1 MQRKFS
7 NSRKDL
13 MNITSQDEKL
23 RLKALYQYE
32 ILDTAPEQAFND
44 LVLLASQVAGTSI
57 ALINFVDAKRQ
68 WFKAKVGLSVSE
80 MSRDVGFGSL
90 CVSLGETLVI
100 PDTLADEKFAH
111 NHVVISEP
119 NVRFYVGIP
128 LIAPGGEAIG
138 TLCAIDTVPHSI
150 TPQQIESLEAISR
163 LVIKQLEIRSGL
175 NQLADIK
182 TEYEQAKQ
190 ALDESEGVIKSFFD
204 SAPMMMGIVEVREND
219 ILHISGNTHA
229 ANFLGLTTEAMRNR
243 FVSDMGISSQLI
255 SQWIDYYHQTES
267 TQSSV
272 TFEYPFDTSY
282 GSRWLK
288 AKVSPIV
295 NSSEHQRFA
304 YLVDDITTRKE
315 AEEKLRWKQTLLRSM
330 TSVSPLAFYVV
341 ENRTGNILYANQR
354 FYDIWGIG
362 YLKEQ
367 VECGILQ
374 HKHIVEECR
383 KLTSQVPAFIKSCQP
398 DNIEKCICEDEI
410 FLPDGR
416 TIRRF
421 SREIQNQDNQDFA
434 RLHMFE
440 NITSRKHTEHQLRE
454 QAALLDIASD
464 AIIMRDLSHK
474 ILLWNKSA
482 ETIYGWTEEE
492 AINKNAHELLKPEL
506 LSWKK
511 EDIYN
516 KVLQDGSWQ
525 GELKKVS
532 KTGKEIIV
540 ESRWTL
546 VKDEHQKPKSI
557 LTVDTDITQKKELE
571 KQFLRAQR
579 MESIGTLASGI
590 AHDLNN
596 VLSPILMSVQLLQNK
611 SRSQQEISM
620 LSIVE
625 NNAKRGANLV
635 KQVLSFARGIEG
647 DRTVISVKELVW
659 EMKQIV
665 EQTFPK
671 TIIFNGSIPQN
682 IWQIWGDSTQ
692 LHQVLLNLCLN
703 ARDAMSDGGK
713 LTIST
718 DNIVIDNNYAGM
730 HLEAKVGTYVV
741 ISVSDTGIGIPQ
753 ELLDRIFEPFFTT
766 KEFGKGT
773 GLGLST
779 VIGIIKGHN
788 GFINVSSTVGKGT
801 EFEIYLPAANTNVN
815 RQTEYLKTPLGKDE
829 LILVVDDEPS
839 VIDITL
845 ATLEQHNY
853 KVMTAND
860 GIEAIALYAQHK
872 NKISAA
878 IIDMMMPNMD
888 GATTITTLHKMNPY
902 LRMIAV
908 SGLATSEQVPFDKT
922 SKYTAF
928 LPKPYTARE
937 LLTTLHSVL
946 N

>member
-1 MQRKFS
+1 M
-7 NSRKDL
+7 D
-13 MNITSQDEKL
+13 ITISQDEKL

-32 ILDTAPEQAFND
+32 ILDTSSEQAFND

-90 CVSLGETLVI
+90 CVSLGKTLII
-100 PDTLADEKFAH
+100 PDTLADEKFAT
-111 NHVVISEP
+111 NHVVVSEP

-128 LIAPGGEAIG
+128 LIAPGGEAVG
-138 TLCAIDTVPHSI
+138 TLCAIDTVPRSI
-150 TPQQIESLEAISR
+150 TPSQIESLEAISR
-163 LVIKQLEIRSGL
+163 LVMKQLEIRIGL
-175 NQLADIK
+175 KKLADIQ
-182 TEYEQAKQ
+182 TEYEQAKE
-190 ALDESEGVIKSFFD
+190 ALDESEGIIKSFFD

-219 ILHISGNTHA
+219 ILHISGNTAA
-229 ANFLGLTTEAMRNR
+229 ANFLGLTTEAMKNR
-243 FVSDMGISSQLI
+243 FVSDMGIPSQLI
-255 SQWIDYYHQTES
+255 SQWIDYYDQIES
-267 TQSSV
+267 TQSSI
-272 TFEYPFDTSY
+272 TFEYPFDTQN

-288 AKVSPIV
+288 AKVSRIE
-295 NSSEHQRFA
+295 NCSSNLPSRFA
-304 YLVDDITTRKE
+304 YLVDDITQRKE
-315 AEEKLRWKQTLLRSM
+315 AEERLRWKQTLLRSM

-341 ENRTGNILYANQR
+341 ENRSGNILYANQR

-362 YLKEQ
+362 HLKEQ
-367 VECGILQ
+367 VESGILQ
-374 HKHIVEECR
+374 HQHIVEECG
-383 KLTSQVPAFIKSCQP
+383 KLTSLVPVFIKSCQP
-398 DNIEKCICEDEI
+398 DNIEICICEDEI
-410 FLPDGR
+410 LLPDGR

-421 SREIQNQDNQDFA
+421 SREIQNQENQDFA
-434 RLHMFE
+434 RLYMFE

-492 AINKNAHELLKPEL
+492 AINKNVDELLQPEF
-506 LSWKK
+506 LSQKDK
-511 EDIYN
+511 DIYN
-516 KVLQDGSWQ
+516 KVLQNGSWQ

-532 KTGKEIIV
+532 KLGKEIIV

-546 VKDEHQKPKSI
+546 VKDEHQQPKSI
-557 LTVDTDITQKKELE
+557 LTV
-571 KQFLRAQR
+571 
-579 MESIGTLASGI
+579 
-590 AHDLNN
+590 
-596 VLSPILMSVQLLQNK
+596 
-611 SRSQQEISM
+611 
-620 LSIVE
+620 
-625 NNAKRGANLV
+625 
-635 KQVLSFARGIEG
+635 
-647 DRTVISVKELVW
+647 
-659 EMKQIV
+659 
-665 EQTFPK
+665 
-671 TIIFNGSIPQN
+671 IFNESIPQN
-682 IWQIWGDSTQ
+682 LWQIWGDSTQ

-703 ARDAMSDGGK
+703 ARDAMLDGGK
-713 LTIST
+713 LKISAE
-718 DNIVIDNNYAGM
+718 NIVIDNNHAGM
-730 HLEAKVGTYVV
+730 HLDAEVGSYVV
-741 ISVSDTGIGIPQ
+741 LSVSDTGIGIPQ

-801 EFEIYLPAANTNVN
+801 EFEIYLPAANTNVE
-815 RQTEYLKTPLGKDE
+815 RQTEYFQTHAGNGE

-839 VIDITL
+839 IRDITL
-845 ATLEQHNY
+845 ATLEQYNY
-853 KVMTAND
+853 QVMTAND

-888 GATTITTLHKMNPY
+888 GATTIDTLHKMNPY

-922 SKYTAF
+922 SKSTAF
-928 LPKPYTARE
+928 LPKPYTASD
-937 LLTTLHSVL
+937 LLTALHSVL

>member
-1 MQRKFS
+1 M
-7 NSRKDL
+7 D
-13 MNITSQDEKL
+13 ITSQDENL

-32 ILDTAPEQAFND
+32 ILDTPPEQAFND
-44 LVLLASQVAGTSI
+44 LVLLAKQVAGTSI

-68 WFKAKVGLSVSE
+68 WFKAKLGLSVSE
-80 MSRDVGFGSL
+80 MSRDIGFGSL
-90 CVSLGETLVI
+90 CVNLGETLII
-100 PDTLADEKFAH
+100 PDTLADEKFAT
-111 NHVVISEP
+111 NAVVISEP

-128 LIAPGGEAIG
+128 LIAPQGEVIG
-138 TLCAIDTVPHSI
+138 TLCAIDTVPRSI
-150 TPQQIESLEAISR
+150 TAEQIESLEAISR
-163 LVIKQLEIRSGL
+163 LVIKQLEIRIGL
-175 NQLADIK
+175 NKLADIK
-182 TEYEQAKQ
+182 TEYEQAKE
-190 ALDESEGVIKSFFD
+190 ALDESEGIIKSFFD

-229 ANFLGLTTEAMRNR
+229 ANFLGLTTEEMKNR
-243 FVSDMGISSQLI
+243 FVSDMGVPSQLI
-255 SQWIDYYHQTES
+255 SQWINYYHQTETTVGS
-267 TQSSV
+267 I
-272 TFEYPFDTSY
+272 TFEYPFDTQD

-288 AKVSPIV
+288 AKVSRIM
-295 NSSEHQRFA
+295 NSSERLPRFA
-304 YLVDDITTRKE
+304 YLVDDITSRKE

-341 ENRTGNILYANQR
+341 ENCTGNILYANQR

-362 YLKEQ
+362 HLKEQ
-367 VECGILQ
+367 VESGILRHQ
-374 HKHIVEECR
+374 DIVKECSR
-383 KLTSQVPAFIKSCQP
+383 LTSQVPAFIKSCQP
-398 DNIEKCICEDEI
+398 DNIEKCICEDEV

-421 SREIQNQDNQDFA
+421 SREIKNQDNQDFA

-482 ETIYGWTEEE
+482 ETIFGWTEEE
-492 AINKNAHELLKPEL
+492 AINQNAHELLQPEV
-506 LSWKK
+506 LSWKQ

-525 GELKKVS
+525 GELKKTS
-532 KTGKEIIV
+532 KFGKEIIV
-540 ESRWTL
+540 GSRWTL

-596 VLSPILMSVQLLQNK
+596 VLSPILMSVQLLKNK
-611 SRSQQEISM
+611 SRNEQENSM

-647 DRTVISVKELVW
+647 DRTVISVPELIW

-671 TIIFNGSIPQN
+671 SIIFNGAIPEDL
-682 IWQIWGDSTQ
+682 WSIWGDNTQ

-703 ARDAMSDGGK
+703 ARDAMPDGGK

-718 DNIVIDNNYAGM
+718 ENIAIDNNYAGM
-730 HLEAKVGTYVV
+730 HLDAEVGSYVV
-741 ISVSDTGIGIPQ
+741 LSVADTGIGIPQ

-766 KEFGKGT
+766 KDFGKGT

-801 EFEIYLPAANTNVN
+801 EFEIYLPAANTNTE
-815 RQTEYLKTPLGKDE
+815 RQTEYLKTHTGNDE
-829 LILVVDDEPS
+829 LILIVDDEPS
-839 VIDITL
+839 IRDITL
-845 ATLEQHNY
+845 TTLEQHNY

-888 GATTITTLHKMNPY
+888 GATTINTLHKMNPY
-902 LRMIAV
+902 LRTIAV

-922 SKYTAF
+922 SKFTAF
-928 LPKPYTARE
+928 LPKPYTAQE
-937 LLTTLHSVL
+937 LLTALYSVL

>member
-1 MQRKFS
+1 
-7 NSRKDL
+7 
-13 MNITSQDEKL
+13 
-23 RLKALYQYE
+23 
-32 ILDTAPEQAFND
+32 
-44 LVLLASQVAGTSI
+44 
-57 ALINFVDAKRQ
+57 NFVDAKRQ
-68 WFKAKVGLSVSE
+68 WFKAKVGLNVSE

-90 CVSLGETLVI
+90 CVSLGETLI
-100 PDTLADEKFAH
+100 ISDTLADEKFAT
-111 NHVVISEP
+111 NAVVIAEP

-128 LIAPGGEAIG
+128 LIAPQGEVIG

-150 TPQQIESLEAISR
+150 TREQIESLEAISR
-163 LVIKQLEIRSGL
+163 LVMKQLEIRISL
-175 NQLADIK
+175 NKLADIK
-182 TEYEQAKQ
+182 TEYEQAKE
-190 ALDESEGVIKSFFD
+190 ALDESEGIIKSFFD

-219 ILHISGNTHA
+219 ILHISGNAAA
-229 ANFLGLTTEAMRNR
+229 ANFLGLTSEAMKNC
-243 FVSDMGISSQLI
+243 FVSNMGIPSQLI
-255 SQWIDYYHQTES
+255 SEWIDYYHQTES

-272 TFEYPFDTSY
+272 TFEYPFDTQD

-288 AKVSPIV
+288 AKVSRIV
-295 NSSEHQRFA
+295 NSSERLPRFA
-304 YLVDDITTRKE
+304 YLVDDVTTRKQ
-315 AEEKLRWKQTLLRSM
+315 AEDKLRWKQTLLRSM

-354 FYDIWGIG
+354 FYDIWDIG

-367 VECGILQ
+367 VECGILRHQ
-374 HKHIVEECR
+374 DIVKECN
-383 KLTSQVPAFIKSCQP
+383 KLTSIVPAFIKSCQP
-398 DNIEKCICEDEI
+398 DNIERCICEDEI

-482 ETIYGWTEEE
+482 ETIFGWTEKE
-492 AINKNAHELLKPEL
+492 AINQNAHELLQPEV
-506 LSWKK
+506 LSWKH

-525 GELKKVS
+525 GELKK
-532 KTGKEIIV
+532 TGKFGQEIIV

-596 VLSPILMSVQLLQNK
+596 VLSPILMSVQLLKNK
-611 SRSQQEISM
+611 SRNEQENSM
-620 LSIVE
+620 LTIVE

-647 DRTVISVKELVW
+647 DIGSVAERTVISIQELVW

-671 TIIFNGSIPQN
+671 SIIFNGLVAPDL
-682 IWQIWGDSTQ
+682 WPIWGDSTQ

-703 ARDAMSDGGK
+703 ARDAMPDGGK

-718 DNIVIDNNYAGM
+718 ENIVIDRNYAGM
-730 HLEAKVGTYVV
+730 HLDAEVGSYVV
-741 ISVSDTGIGIPQ
+741 LSVADTGIGIPQ

-801 EFEIYLPAANTNVN
+801 EFEIYLPAANANTVQ
-815 RQTEYLKTPLGKDE
+815 QTEYSKTPLGNDE
-829 LILVVDDEPS
+829 IILIVDDEPS
-839 VIDITL
+839 IRDITL
-845 ATLEQHNY
+845 TTLEQHNY

-860 GIEAIALYAQHK
+860 GIEAIAIYAQHK

-888 GATTITTLHKMNPY
+888 GATTINTLHKMNPY

-922 SKYTAF
+922 SKCTAF
-928 LPKPYTARE
+928 LPKPYTAQE
-937 LLTTLHSVL
+937 LLTALHSVL